1 MDNNQHDMKK
11 TISIVIPAL
20 NEEEGIQV
28 TMQDIPRNELETMG
42 YEVQVLV
49 VDNNSEDA
57 TAELAKKAG
66 AEVVFEQRR
75 GYGRAYKTGFACAKG
90 DIILTADADDTYPIE
105 DFTRLVKILE
115 EENLDF
121 LTTNRL
127 DSMVKDAMG
136 FRNRF
141 GNAILSLTMRML
153 FGLKIKDSQ
162 SGMWAFRRSILDNL
176 ILRSD
181 HAPLSQEIK
190 IEACHFA
197 KCRWKEVP
205 IKYKPRVAT
214 PPKLG
219 GWRVGF
225 KNLLHLFKKRIAR

>member
-1 MDNNQHDMKK
+1 MDHNGTNK

-28 TMQDIPRNELETMG
+28 TMKAIPRDELETMG
-42 YEVQVLV
+42 YQVQVLV

-57 TAELAKKAG
+57 TAELARKAG
-66 AEVVFEQRR
+66 ADVVLEKRR

-105 DFTRLVKILE
+105 DFTRLVEILE
-115 EENLDF
+115 KENLDF
-121 LTTNRL
+121 LTTNRFA
-127 DSMVKDAMG
+127 SMAEDAMA

-141 GNAILSLTMRML
+141 GNAILSLTMRIL

-176 ILRSD
+176 VLRSD
-181 HAPLSQEIK
+181 NAPLSQELK

-197 KCRWKEVP
+197 KCRWREVP
-205 IKYKPRVAT
+205 IRYKPRVAK
-214 PPKLG
+214 PKLG
-219 GWRVGF
+219 GWGVGF
-225 KNLLHLFKKRIAR
+225 ENLLHLFKKRIAR